1 MAALAEG
8 VPLYFNIGRMNP
20 PTPGHMGLIQAMVN
34 NAAEAGAPKVYVFL
48 SSNTAY
54 PSENPLDCEFKKE
67 IIEAMIPLY
76 VDTKGLAVEVICTPE
91 EEKSNVFF
99 GLEELVDT
107 PEYSGQQI
115 IFVMFVGED
124 RVSMV
129 NRISQIQKLASRI
142 ARPPRAIVLEREGM
156 VKKYSPGSKPPAVQ
170 QMSASFVKDFI
181 MSTKRLPE
189 KKRLDIF
196 REIYEGLDASSITRL
211 FEELDSK
218 MAEDQKE
225 IDKEAK
231 RVLAKSRRD
240 SKKTDEPRRRTQSAP
255 GRTTTKEPKGGPEK
269 KEKRSQT
276 PYGLKSDSTKE
287 SKGGPKGIP
296 KGIPKGRRKGSL
308 RKRTYK
314 KQKQKQKSIRFK

>member
-48 SSNTAY
+48 SSNTTY
-54 PSENPLDCEFKKE
+54 PSENPLDCEFKKR

-76 VDTKGLAVEVICTPE
+76 VDTKGLVVEVICTPE

-115 IFVMFVGED
+115 NFVMFVGED

-142 ARPPRAIVLEREGM
+142 AIPPRAIVLEREGM

-181 MSTKRLPE
+181 MSTKRLSRKE
-189 KKRLDIF
+189 RLDIF
-196 REIYEGLDASSITRL
+196 GRIYERLDASTITTL
-211 FEELDSK
+211 FDELDSK
-218 MAEDQKE
+218 MAEHQKE

-240 SKKTDEPRRRTQSAP
+240 SKKAEEPRRRTQSAP

-276 PYGLKSDSTKE
+276 PYGRKSDSTKE
-287 SKGGPKGIP
+287 
-296 KGIPKGRRKGSL
+296 PKGRRRGGLK
-308 RKRTYK
+308 KRTYK
-314 KQKQKQKSIRFK
+314 KQKQRQMQKQKTLRFK